1 MKKHSLLLALFAL
14 SLPLAL
20 QAREG
25 WSPAR
30 ADKTIVKL
38 KDNFGTCTGTR
49 ISNEGHILTAR
60 HCFSACLIA
69 KKYVTSE
76 RIYPEDGWQSPKLYT
91 FDKSSEAICEVEI
104 DGVPSKVKVLATSP
118 SFMTEI
124 DKGSMSLYDYPR
136 YLDYEN
142 KSFFQS
148 GDFLIAQQLE
158 VKNTR
163 CRPNSL
169 NLGRVTSVHYKGYPA
184 ASKGRPGRNS
194 DGKNLMLAE
203 GHLVDSIT
211 TNQCVPQDGSVNMNR
226 LKDTYDRPEL
236 QLSTVD
242 ILPGASGSSL
252 LNQDGEIIGL
262 LNSTY
267 AYKVD
272 IYQHYCSGS
281 AVAIKLSHVL
291 ELARNHMKDSE
302 ISDAFNCQN

>member
-1 MKKHSLLLALFAL
+1 MKKLPLLLALSLTFA
-14 SLPLAL
+14 SN
-20 QAREG
+20 AREG
-25 WSPAR
+25 WAPAGP
-30 ADKTIVKL
+30 DKTIVKL

-60 HCFSACLIA
+60 HCFNACLIS
-69 KKYVTSE
+69 KKYATSE

-91 FDKSSEAICEVEI
+91 FDKKAEAICELKI
-104 DGVPSKVKVLATSP
+104 DGIPSKVKILATSP
-118 SFMTEI
+118 SFMTEM
-124 DKGSMSLYDYPR
+124 DKGSMSRFDYPR

-148 GDFLIAQQLE
+148 GDFLIAKQLD
-158 VKNTR
+158 VKNTS
-163 CRPNSL
+163 CRRTSL
-169 NLGRVTSVHYKGYPA
+169 NLGSVTSVHYKGYPA

-211 TNQCVPQDGSVNMNR
+211 TNPCVPRNNSISMDR

-236 QLSTVD
+236 QLSSVD

-267 AYKVD
+267 AYRVD
-272 IYQHYCSGS
+272 IYEHYCSGS

-291 ELARNHMKDSE
+291 ELARNHMSDPE
-302 ISDAFNCQN
+302 ISDAFDCR